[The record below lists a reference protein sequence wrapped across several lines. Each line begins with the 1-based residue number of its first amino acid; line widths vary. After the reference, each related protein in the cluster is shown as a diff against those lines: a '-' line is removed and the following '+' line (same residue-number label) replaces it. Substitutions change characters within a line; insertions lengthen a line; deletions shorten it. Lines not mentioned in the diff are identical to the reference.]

1 MWLNCD
7 MSNIEINNT
16 ELEKILAEYKKELK
30 ILKKELSEIAKDYQG
45 AIDEERIQELQEKL
59 SKDGK

>member
-1 MWLNCD
+1 

>member
-1 MWLNCD
+1 

-30 ILKKELSEIAKDYQG
+30 ILKKELTEIVKDYQG
-45 AIDEERIQELQEKL
+45 AIDEERIKELQEKL
-59 SKDGK
+59 SEDGK